1 MMIFFLTKP
10 TKKGNKTCLYMI
22 IRTQDGLCM
31 YEKFLSKLI
40 PENTCDD
47 SLFLLKIG
55 DSIDGY
61 DEKTD

>member
-1 MMIFFLTKP
+1 
-10 TKKGNKTCLYMI
+10 MI